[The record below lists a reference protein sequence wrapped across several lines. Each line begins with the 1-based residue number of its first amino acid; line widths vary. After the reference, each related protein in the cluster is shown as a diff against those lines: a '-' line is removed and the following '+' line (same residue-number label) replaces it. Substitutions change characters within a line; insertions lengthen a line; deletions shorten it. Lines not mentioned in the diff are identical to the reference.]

1 VKATELI
8 VKCLENE
15 GVDYIFGVPGE
26 ENMDLLDAL
35 LGSSIRF
42 VTTRHEQ
49 GAAFMADVYGR
60 LTGKA
65 GVCLATLGPGATNLI
80 TGVADANMD
89 RAPVV
94 ALTAQAG
101 QDRLHKESHQHLD
114 IVTLFR
120 PVTKWNTSL
129 PTPDII
135 PEAFRKAFKLAQS
148 EKPGAT
154 HIEIPEDVARM
165 ETDGQPL
172 LVQWPHL
179 GGAAPERIEKATRI
193 ISEAARPVVL
203 AGNGVIRG
211 HASEMLVRF
220 AEKLNI
226 SVATTFMAKGVIPDT
241 HPLALGAIALQR
253 TDYVNCAFAEAD
265 VVIAVGYDVVEYAP
279 RSWNPK
285 HDKKIVDVDLAPAEV
300 DAAYIVNVG
309 VVGNIASSLDA
320 LVQTATPHSASHG
333 AHFRQMLRDE
343 LEQGRHDTSFP
354 LKPQRILADLR
365 SALADDDIVI
375 SDVGAHKLWLA
386 RLFPCLQPN
395 TCIISNGFAAMGMA
409 VPGAVAAKLVHPKRR
424 VVAVTGDGGFLMNSQ
439 ELETAARLE
448 TPFVVLVFNDRSY
461 GLIRWK
467 QMQQF
472 DRPAFVDFNNPDYI
486 KYAESFGANGC
497 RIESADELSPALRS
511 ALSSNKLTIIDCP
524 VDASE
529 NLRLT
534 QRLGTLAA
542 PGACHP

>member
-1 VKATELI
+1 MKATELI

-42 VTTRHEQ
+42 VMARHEQ

-101 QDRLHKESHQHLD
+101 HDRMHKESHQHLD

-120 PVTKWNTSL
+120 PITKWNTSL
-129 PTPDII
+129 PIPDII

-154 HIEIPEDVARM
+154 HIEIPEDLARM

-172 LVQWPHL
+172 LVQWLHP
-179 GGAAPERIEKATRI
+179 GGAAPERIEKAARI

-211 HASEMLVRF
+211 HASAALVRF

-226 SVATTFMAKGVIPDT
+226 PVATTFMAKGVIPDT
-241 HPLALGAIALQR
+241 HPLAHGAIGLQ
-253 TDYVNCAFAEAD
+253 TPDYVNLGFAEAD
-265 VVIAVGYDVVEYAP
+265 VVIAAGYDVVEYAP

-285 HDKKIVDVDLAPAEV
+285 RDKKIVHVDMAPAEV

-309 VVGNIASSLDA
+309 VVGDIASSLDSLAA
-320 LVQTATPHSASHG
+320 LATPQSAAHG
-333 AHFRQMLRDE
+333 SQFRQMLRDE
-343 LEQGRHDTSFP
+343 LEQGSHDSSFP

-365 SALADDDIVI
+365 CTLADDDIVI
-375 SDVGAHKLWLA
+375 SDVGAHKVWLA
-386 RLFPCLQPN
+386 RLFPCHQPN
-395 TCIISNGFAAMGMA
+395 TCIISNGFAAMGIA
-409 VPGAVAAKLVHPKRR
+409 VPGAVAAKLVHPNRR

-439 ELETAARLE
+439 ELETAARLG
-448 TPFVVLVFNDRSY
+448 TPFVTLVFNDRSY

-472 DRPAFVDFNNPDYI
+472 GRPAFVDFNNPDFV
-486 KYAESFGANGC
+486 KYAESFGADGY
-497 RIESADELSPALRS
+497 RIESSDELAPALRI

-524 VDASE
+524 VDVSE

-534 QRLGTLAA
+534 QRLGTLAV
-542 PGACHP
+542 PTGFHR

>member
-1 VKATELI
+1 MKATELI

-15 GVDYIFGVPGE
+15 GVAYIFGVPGE

-35 LGSSIRF
+35 LDSSIRF
-42 VTTRHEQ
+42 ITTRHEQ

-89 RAPVV
+89 RAPLV

-101 QDRLHKESHQHLD
+101 RDRMHKESHQHLD

-165 ETDGQPL
+165 ETDNEPL

-179 GGAAPERIEKATRI
+179 GGAAPEQIEKASRI
-193 ISEAARPVVL
+193 ISEATCPVVL
-203 AGNGVIRG
+203 AGNGVVRG
-211 HASEMLVRF
+211 HASEALVRF

-226 SVATTFMAKGVIPDT
+226 PVATTFMAKGVISDT
-241 HPLALGAIALQR
+241 HPLAYGTIGLQ
-253 TDYVNCAFAEAD
+253 TPDYVNCEFAEAD
-265 VVIAVGYDVVEYAP
+265 LVIAVGYDIVEYAP

-285 HDKKIVDVDLAPAEV
+285 RDKKIVHVDFAPAEV
-300 DAAYIVNVG
+300 DAAYIVSVG
-309 VVGNIASSLDA
+309 VVGDIAPSLDA
-320 LVQTATPHSASHG
+320 LTQMTTRPSTPPNS
-333 AHFRQMLRDE
+333 HFRQMLRDE
-343 LEQGRHDTSFP
+343 LEQGRHDASFP

-365 SALADDDIVI
+365 SALADDDIVV

-386 RLFPCLQPN
+386 RLFPCHQPN

-409 VPGAVAAKLVHPKRR
+409 VPGAVAAKLVHPNRR

-439 ELETAARLE
+439 ELETAARLK

-461 GLIRWK
+461 GAIRWK
-467 QMQQF
+467 QMQLF
-472 DRPAFVDFNNPDYI
+472 GRPAFVDFNNPDLV
-486 KYAESFGANGC
+486 KYAESFGANGH
-497 RIESADELSPALRS
+497 RIESADELIPTLCA

-529 NLRLT
+529 NLRLSASRIPVT
-534 QRLGTLAA
+534 RRENL
-542 PGACHP
+542 

>member
-15 GVDYIFGVPGE
+15 GVEYIFGVPGE

-35 LGSSIRF
+35 LGSPIRF
-42 VTTRHEQ
+42 VMTRHEQ

-89 RAPVV
+89 RAPLV
-94 ALTAQAG
+94 TITGQAG
-101 QDRLHKESHQHLD
+101 HDRMHKESHQHLD

-129 PTPDII
+129 SIPDII

-172 LVQWPHL
+172 FVQRLHP
-179 GGAAPERIEKATRI
+179 GGAAPEQIEKAARI
-193 ISEAARPVVL
+193 ISEATHPVVL

-211 HASEMLVRF
+211 HASEALLRF

-226 SVATTFMAKGVIPDT
+226 PIATTFMAKGVIPDT
-241 HPLALGAIALQR
+241 HPLALGAIGLQ
-253 TDYVNCAFAEAD
+253 TPDYVNAEFAETD
-265 VVIAVGYDVVEYAP
+265 FIIAVGYDVVEYAP

-285 HDKKIVDVDLAPAEV
+285 LDKIIVHVDMAPAEV
-300 DAAYIVNVG
+300 DAAYIVEVG
-309 VVGNIASSLDA
+309 VVGDIASSLDA
-320 LVQTATPHSASHG
+320 LADKATPHSAPPDSR
-333 AHFRQMLRDE
+333 FRQLLRDE
-343 LEQGRHDTSFP
+343 LEQGSRDPSFP

-375 SDVGAHKLWLA
+375 SDVGAHKAWLA

-395 TCIISNGFAAMGMA
+395 TCIMSNGFAAMGMA
-409 VPGAVAAKLVHPKRR
+409 VPGAVAAKLVYPNRR

-439 ELETAARLE
+439 ELETAVRME

-467 QMQQF
+467 QMLQF
-472 DRPAFVDFNNPDYI
+472 GRPAFVDFNNPDLV

-497 RIESADELSPALRS
+497 RIQSADELVPALRS

-529 NLRLT
+529 NLHLT
-534 QRLGTLAA
+534 QRLGTLVSPA
-542 PGACHP
+542 GFHL

>member
-1 VKATELI
+1 MKAAQLI

-89 RAPVV
+89 RAPLV
-94 ALTAQAG
+94 ALTAQAAH
-101 QDRLHKESHQHLD
+101 DRMHKESHQHMD
-114 IVTLFR
+114 VVTLFR

-135 PEAFRKAFKLAQS
+135 PEALRKAFKLAQS

-154 HIEIPEDVARM
+154 HIEIPEDVACM

-172 LVQWPHL
+172 LVQWHHP
-179 GGAAPERIEKATRI
+179 GGAAPNQIEKAARI
-193 ISEAARPVVL
+193 ISEAASPVVL

-211 HASEMLVRF
+211 QASTALMQF

-226 SVATTFMAKGVIPDT
+226 PVATTFMAKGVIPDT
-241 HPLALGAIALQR
+241 SALALGAIGLQ
-253 TDYVNCAFAEAD
+253 THDYVNVAFAEAD

-279 RSWNPK
+279 RAWNPK
-285 HDKKIVDVDLAPAEV
+285 RDKRIVHVDMGPAEV

-309 VVGNIASSLDA
+309 VVGDIASSLDA
-320 LVQTATPHSASHG
+320 LAQMATTHSAVHG

-354 LKPQRILADLR
+354 LKPQRILAGLR
-365 SALADDDIVI
+365 SVLADNDIVI

-409 VPGAVAAKLVHPKRR
+409 VPGAVAAKLVHPNRR

-467 QMQQF
+467 QMQRF
-472 DRPAFVDFNNPDYI
+472 DRSAFVDFHNPDFV
-486 KYAESFGANGC
+486 KYAESFSATGH
-497 RIESADELSPALRS
+497 RIQTADELAPALGT
-511 ALSSNKLTIIDCP
+511 ALSSNRLTIIDCP

-529 NLRLT
+529 NLRLS
-534 QRLGTLAA
+534 QRLGELAV
-542 PGACHP
+542 PTGFHL

>member
-1 VKATELI
+1 MKASELI

-15 GVDYIFGVPGE
+15 GVGYIFGVPGE

-42 VTTRHEQ
+42 VMTRHEQ

-65 GVCLATLGPGATNLI
+65 GVCLSTLGPGATNLI

-101 QDRLHKESHQHLD
+101 QDRMHKESHQHLD

-129 PTPDII
+129 PIPDII

-154 HIEIPEDVARM
+154 HIEIPEDVTCM
-165 ETDGQPL
+165 ETDSQPL
-172 LVQWPHL
+172 LVQWLHP
-179 GGAAPERIEKATRI
+179 GGAAPEQIDKAARI

-211 HASEMLVRF
+211 HASAALVRF

-226 SVATTFMAKGVIPDT
+226 PVATTFMAKGVIPDT
-241 HPLALGAIALQR
+241 HPLALGAIGLQMR
-253 TDYVNCAFAEAD
+253 DHVNHAFAEAD
-265 VVIAVGYDVVEYAP
+265 VVVAVGYDVVEYAP

-285 HDKKIVDVDLAPAEV
+285 RDKRIVHVDMGPAEV

-309 VVGNIASSLDA
+309 VVGDIASSLDA
-320 LVQTATPHSASHG
+320 LTQTATPHAVAHG
-333 AHFRQMLRDE
+333 ARFRNLLHDE
-343 LEQGRHDTSFP
+343 LEQGRCDTSYP

-409 VPGAVAAKLVHPKRR
+409 VPGAVAAKLVHPNRR
-424 VVAVTGDGGFLMNSQ
+424 VVAVMGDGGFLMNSQ
-439 ELETAARLE
+439 ELETATRLE
-448 TPFVVLVFNDRSY
+448 TPFVVLVVNDRSY

-467 QMQQF
+467 QLQKF
-472 DRPAFVDFNNPDYI
+472 DRPAFVDFNNPDFV

-497 RIESADELSPALRS
+497 RIASADELAPALRT

-524 VDASE
+524 VDAAE

-534 QRLGTLAA
+534 QRLDTSGVPTRF
-542 PGACHP
+542 HP

>member
-1 VKATELI
+1 MKATELI

-15 GVDYIFGVPGE
+15 GVEYIFGVPGE

-35 LGSSIRF
+35 LGSSIHF
-42 VTTRHEQ
+42 VMTRHEQ

-80 TGVADANMD
+80 TGVADANLD
-89 RAPVV
+89 RAPLV
-94 ALTAQAG
+94 ALTGQAG
-101 QDRLHKESHQHLD
+101 HDRMHKESHQHLD
-114 IVTLFR
+114 IVTMFR

-129 PTPDII
+129 PIPDTI
-135 PEAFRKAFKLAQS
+135 PEAFRKAFKLAQT

-172 LVQWPHL
+172 LVQWPHP
-179 GGAAPERIEKATRI
+179 GGAAPEQILKAART

-203 AGNGVIRG
+203 AGNGIIRG
-211 HASEMLVRF
+211 RASGALVRF
-220 AEKLNI
+220 AEKLNLPA
-226 SVATTFMAKGVIPDT
+226 ATTFMAKGVIPDT
-241 HPLALGAIALQR
+241 HPLALGAIGLE
-253 TDYVNCAFAEAD
+253 TSDYVNHSFAEAD
-265 VVIAVGYDVVEYAP
+265 VVIAIGYDVVEYAP

-285 HDKKIVDVDLAPAEV
+285 RDKKIVHVDTAPAEV

-309 VVGNIASSLDA
+309 VVGDIASSLDA
-320 LVQTATPHSASHG
+320 LAQKAAPHSAPHG

-343 LEQGRHDTSFP
+343 LEQGRQDNSFP
-354 LKPQRILADLR
+354 LKPQRIVAELR
-365 SALADDDIVI
+365 TALGDDDIVI
-375 SDVGAHKLWLA
+375 SDVGAHKVWLA
-386 RLFPCLQPN
+386 RLFPCHQPN

-409 VPGAVAAKLVHPKRR
+409 VPGAVAAKLVHPNRR

-439 ELETAARLE
+439 ELETAARLA

-472 DRPAFVDFNNPDYI
+472 GRPAFVDFSNPDI
-486 KYAESFGANGC
+486 VKYAESFGANGY
-497 RIESADELSPALRS
+497 RVGSADELAPALRT
-511 ALSSNKLTIIDCP
+511 ALGSNRLAIIDCP

-529 NLRLT
+529 NMRLT

-542 PGACHP
+542 PTGFHP

>member
-1 VKATELI
+1 MKASELI

-15 GVDYIFGVPGE
+15 GVTHIFGVPGE

-42 VTTRHEQ
+42 VMTRHEQ

-89 RAPVV
+89 RAPLV

-101 QDRLHKESHQHLD
+101 RERIHKESHQHLD

-129 PTPDII
+129 PIPEII

-154 HIEIPEDVARM
+154 HIEIPEDVAGM
-165 ETDGQPL
+165 DTEGQPL
-172 LVQWPHL
+172 LMQKPHL
-179 GGAAPERIEKATRI
+179 GGAAPEQIEKATRT

-211 HASEMLVRF
+211 TASAALVRF

-226 SVATTFMAKGVIPDT
+226 PVATTFMAKGVIPDT
-241 HPLALGAIALQR
+241 HPLALGAIGLQ
-253 TDYVNCAFAEAD
+253 TSDYVNFAFEEAD
-265 VVIAVGYDVVEYAP
+265 VVIAAGYDIVEYAP

-285 HDKKIVDVDLAPAEV
+285 RDKKIVHVDLSPAEV

-309 VVGNIASSLDA
+309 VVGDIASSLDSLA
-320 LVQTATPHSASHG
+320 TLATPHSAVHASK
-333 AHFRQMLRDE
+333 FRQMLRDE
-343 LEQGRHDTSFP
+343 LEQGRHDNSFP

-365 SALADDDIVI
+365 SALAADDIVI

-409 VPGAVAAKLVHPKRR
+409 VPGAIAAKLVYPNRR
-424 VVAVTGDGGFLMNSQ
+424 GVAVTGDGGFLMNSQ

-448 TPFVVLVFNDRSY
+448 TPFVALVFNDRTY

-467 QMQQF
+467 QMQHF
-472 DRPAFVDFNNPDYI
+472 GRPAFVDFGNPDFI
-486 KYAESFGANGC
+486 KYAESFGANGY
-497 RIESADELSPALRS
+497 RIESADELAPTLRA

-524 VDASE
+524 VDAAE

-534 QRLGTLAA
+534 QRLTALA
-542 PGACHP
+542 PSQK

>member
-1 VKATELI
+1 MKASKLI

-15 GVDYIFGVPGE
+15 GVEYIFGVPGE

-42 VTTRHEQ
+42 VMTRHEQ

-65 GVCLATLGPGATNLI
+65 GVCLSTLGPGATNLI
-80 TGVADANMD
+80 TGVGDANKD
-89 RAPVV
+89 RAPLV
-94 ALTAQAG
+94 ALTAQTDR
-101 QDRLHKESHQHLD
+101 DRLHKESHQHLD
-114 IVTLFR
+114 IVALFR
-120 PVTKWNTSL
+120 PVTKWSTSL
-129 PTPDII
+129 GIPEII

-172 LVQWPHL
+172 LVQRLHP
-179 GGAAPERIEKATRI
+179 GGAAPEQVEKAVQI
-193 ISEAARPVVL
+193 ISEAVRPVVL
-203 AGNGVIRG
+203 AGNGVIRE
-211 HASEMLVRF
+211 HASEALVRF
-220 AEKLNI
+220 AEQLNI
-226 SVATTFMAKGVIPDT
+226 PVATTFMAKGVIPDT
-241 HPLALGAIALQR
+241 HPLSLAAVGLQ
-253 TDYVNCAFAEAD
+253 TPDYVNHAFAEAD
-265 VVIAVGYDVVEYAP
+265 VVIAVGYDIVEYAP
-279 RSWNPK
+279 KSWNAK
-285 HDKKIVDVDLAPAEV
+285 RDKKIVHVDMSPAEV

-309 VVGNIASSLDA
+309 VVGDIASSLDA
-320 LVQTATPHSASHG
+320 MAQTAKPHSIVHRSQ
-333 AHFRQMLRDE
+333 FRQMLHDE
-343 LEQGRHDTSFP
+343 LEQGRNDFSFP
-354 LKPQRILADLR
+354 IKPQRILADLR

-375 SDVGAHKLWLA
+375 SDAGAHKLWLA
-386 RLFPCLQPN
+386 RLFPCFQPN

-409 VPGAVAAKLVHPKRR
+409 VPGAVAAKLVHPNRR

-439 ELETAARLE
+439 ELETAVRLE

-472 DRPAFVDFNNPDYI
+472 GRPAFVDFNNPDLV
-486 KYAESFGANGC
+486 KYAESFGAVGC
-497 RIESADELSPALRS
+497 RIESADELVPALRT
-511 ALSSNKLTIIDCP
+511 ALNSNKLTIIDCP

-534 QRLGTLAA
+534 QRLAKLTAE
-542 PGACHP
+542 PGFQS